1 MASTSNSAPVLASG
15 QVLIK
20 TKDKD
25 VEMSIQHSISSG
37 RRLLDAAEDHSG
49 TPAPNH
55 DHNKGSQARHDDS
68 ASASELDDQD
78 PAEHDEAHDE
88 YGNVMDHGHPSLNK
102 GDNNDNVDKHK
113 MAALRSSEALFGF
126 DSSGSELRGPSQQ
139 ISGLA
144 NLQQLLSSGTLGS
157 LDSMGFSG
165 FCGPG
170 GIMAGFTHQLKN
182 ILNSLKA
189 RGPGTSTDWLVALQ
203 ELAEILAVS
212 NKDTLAGYFQTDSFA
227 RELVSILRG
236 SPEQNELEDE
246 DENEVAL
253 VAALTDGHGN
263 ASIETPNPGG
273 DVEQMLLALGCLA
286 NLMEALPGSAHTV
299 VHHGAVPVL
308 CAKLLE
314 INFIDLAEQSLSTL
328 EKVSEEL
335 PSSIVREGG
344 LTALLQYLEFFFTDV
359 QLTAVTTAANC
370 CCSVSS
376 ENFETVHQVF
386 PILRDV
392 LSYSDQRVS
401 KQAVLAITRVAN
413 SYRHHPEKLQ
423 QLLTFKVLSSLTSL
437 MSPIGGIKISDNIFS
452 AILKS
457 FTTIGQ
463 SNPEVATKLIDAGLA
478 DTVYGILVG
487 QQPPNIADEYEL
499 GVHLTKNSS
508 LITQA
513 LMWKDKIQIQQI
525 IDLLVEVL
533 PPLPKFGVFDPELA
547 QPTAVNSE
555 GPNIEQE
562 ERATSASSKVNV
574 APTLDGNDL
583 ILPYLSSTEGF
594 KPEDFA
600 GAVAPSAAWL
610 YPSRLIETSREV
622 STPHRINPS
631 LGEQAFRRFYSLILP
646 ILLEVYG
653 ASVSSTIGL
662 KTLIAILKTIVRIYN
677 FEPMMD
683 MPSLLNPSIYE
694 QSIVNHEDI
703 SEYGSDF
710 DMNQSSLGDSKCSTL
725 HITNIPK
732 NIRKHEIEERFS
744 EAGSLHRAFLL
755 ERIAKSFVRAYRILG
770 KGTM

>member
-1 MASTSNSAPVLASG
+1 
-15 QVLIK
+15 
-20 TKDKD
+20 
-25 VEMSIQHSISSG
+25 
-37 RRLLDAAEDHSG
+37 
-49 TPAPNH
+49 
-55 DHNKGSQARHDDS
+55 
-68 ASASELDDQD
+68 
-78 PAEHDEAHDE
+78 
-88 YGNVMDHGHPSLNK
+88 
-102 GDNNDNVDKHK
+102 
-113 MAALRSSEALFGF
+113 
-126 DSSGSELRGPSQQ
+126 
-139 ISGLA
+139 
-144 NLQQLLSSGTLGS
+144 
-157 LDSMGFSG
+157 
-165 FCGPG
+165 
-170 GIMAGFTHQLKN
+170 
-182 ILNSLKA
+182 
-189 RGPGTSTDWLVALQ
+189 
-203 ELAEILAVS
+203 
-212 NKDTLAGYFQTDSFA
+212 
-227 RELVSILRG
+227 
-236 SPEQNELEDE
+236 
-246 DENEVAL
+246 
-253 VAALTDGHGN
+253 
-263 ASIETPNPGG
+263 
-273 DVEQMLLALGCLA
+273 
-286 NLMEALPGSAHTV
+286 
-299 VHHGAVPVL
+299 
-308 CAKLLE
+308 
-314 INFIDLAEQSLSTL
+314 
-328 EKVSEEL
+328 
-335 PSSIVREGG
+335 
-344 LTALLQYLEFFFTDV
+344 QYLEFFSTDV

-376 ENFETVHQVF
+376 ENFETVRQVF

-401 KQAVLAITRVAN
+401 EQAVLAITRVAN

-487 QQPPNIADEYEL
+487 
-499 GVHLTKNSS
+499 H
-508 LITQA
+508 
-513 LMWKDKIQIQQI
+513 QIQQI

-555 GPNIEQE
+555 GLNIEQE

-574 APTLDGNDL
+574 APTLDGNNL
-583 ILPYLSSTEGF
+583 ILPYLSSTEGI

-610 YPSRLIETSREV
+610 YPSHLIETSREV
-622 STPHRINPS
+622 STPHRIDPS

-732 NIRKHEIEERFS
+732 NICKHEIEERFS

-755 ERIAKSFVRAYRILG
+755 GRRKCSILVRMTSGEDCKKLCESLKDSWKGYNVVCNWANKNKSLFEEYQKHPERLSG
-770 KGTM
+770 KGSRSEMLFFLLYPGLLT